1 MIIVFIAFIAMFFA
15 IPLVSIV
22 WCILNL
28 IEYRKAKR
36 ESEVSPETHEEELK
50 KIKIRLIISSVI
62 ALVLTSVVVGTIIT
76 FALGIVYM

>member
-1 MIIVFIAFIAMFFA
+1 MFFA
-15 IPLVSIV
+15 VPFVSVV

-36 ESEVSPETHEEELK
+36 ESEVSPETHEDELK
-50 KIKIRLIISSVI
+50 KIKIHLIISFVI
-62 ALVLTSVVVGTIIT
+62 AFVLTSVVVGTAIT